1 MKSPLVSRGT
11 FVRQLNERRD
21 VAATGTSRMQDGRH
35 PARLALSG
43 AGTSGLDNQ
52 ILVHEYKF
60 TYTNYSSRPERHPA
74 APPPGITGDPIH
86 RKQERDA

>member
-11 FVRQLNERRD
+11 CVRQLNERRD

-52 ILVHEYKF
+52 IRAREYKF
-60 TYTNYSSRPERHPA
+60 TYKKLFVETGTASA